1 MRHPVITNSRLTSEF
16 GRVTLFKN
24 NLSQIIWLRMIFSQN
39 TLTVTM
45 SGDLYLTTF
54 SRKTLS
60 IFTFNNFS
68 YKFLLMTQKRGE
80 LAGGLISKRTNKCW
94 TALKGL
100 ASLFAWYFFFFRKN
114 VRLLISNYWKAPFF
128 KKKSKINFQK
138 LT

>member
-80 LAGGLISKRTNKCW
+80 LAGGLISKCTNKCW
-94 TALKGL
+94 TALKRL